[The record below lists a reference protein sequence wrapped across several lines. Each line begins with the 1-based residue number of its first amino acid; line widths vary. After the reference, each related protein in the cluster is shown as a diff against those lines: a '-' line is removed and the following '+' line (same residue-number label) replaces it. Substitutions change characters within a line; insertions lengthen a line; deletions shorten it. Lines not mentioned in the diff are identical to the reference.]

1 MTGDLMK
8 SSARAAVH
16 IRKAK
21 KEFITD
27 LAVVCNGTE
36 LVIVGWDTTNDG
48 LLRLH
53 CERPA

>member
-1 MTGDLMK
+1 MTDLMK

-27 LAVVCNGTE
+27 LTVVHNGVE
-36 LVIVGWDTTNDG
+36 LVIVGWETTNDG
-48 LLRLH
+48 TLRLL
-53 CERPA
+53 CEDPA